1 MKQNYHRN
9 EHNGGIE
16 QKFELTSRTF
26 FQPVNYGK
34 YELKATGSANPY
46 GKDFITY
53 PNCLSVLGLSR
64 NKLL

>member
-26 FQPVNYGK
+26 FQPKKK
-34 YELKATGSANPY
+34 YELEATGSANPY

-53 PNCLSVLGLSR
+53 PNCLSVLELSR